1 MADNY
6 LEKKMEELRS
16 GKLAVNNARSCA
28 VRQNTISFPFRSL
41 RVLIVG
47 DNRHCLRQYADPFR
61 SHECR
66 IAVFNTIPED
76 DTDFNDNSGVRYYN
90 ISAQSIN
97 AAMADLIM
105 AWRDIDV
112 VIKLDNIVDLTEIL
126 TDHKQSLPYPNDW
139 GMPVLTVE
147 HGIVHRSDVEIL
159 KPVTDIEDRDEAR
172 ILPFLS
178 LKSVSYISEI
188 RLS

>member
-16 GKLAVNNARSCA
+16 GKLAVNNARS
-28 VRQNTISFPFRSL
+28 RTIRRNTISFPFRSL
-41 RVLIVG
+41 RVLVIG
-47 DNRHCLRQYADPFR
+47 NKRHCLRQYADPFR

-66 IAVFNTIPED
+66 IAVFNTIPAVE
-76 DTDFNDNSGVRYYN
+76 TDLNDNPGVRYYN

-97 AAMADLIM
+97 VAMTDLIK

-112 VIKLDNIVDLTEIL
+112 IIKLDNTTGLTKIL
-126 TDHKQSLPYPNDW
+126 TDHKQYLPYPNDW

-147 HGIVHRSDVEIL
+147 NGIVHRSDVEIL

-188 RLS
+188 RLA